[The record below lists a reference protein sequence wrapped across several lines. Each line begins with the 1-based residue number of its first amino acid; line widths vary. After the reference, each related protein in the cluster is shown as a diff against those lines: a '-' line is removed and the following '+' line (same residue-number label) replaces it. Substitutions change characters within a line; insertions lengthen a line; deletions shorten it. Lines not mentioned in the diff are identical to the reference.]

1 MIRRREFITLLGGSA
16 AAWPVAARA
25 QPVDRVRQV
34 GVVVTLSERDPEAQA
49 RLVAF
54 REGLQKLGWTEGRNL
69 HIEYRWSAGDA
80 ERLRAYVADL
90 VAMTPDVIVAGNNT
104 ALIALRAATRT
115 VPIVFAQVNDPVGNG
130 YVASLARPG
139 GNITGFAL
147 YETIIGVKWLEL
159 LKEIAPLVARVA
171 IIHDPIDFN
180 VKLVQEI
187 AAVAPKL
194 GVQVFPRTIRNVP
207 EIEHAIE
214 GFASEP
220 NGGLIVLPGD
230 SAVVHRDLII
240 GLAMHYRLPNVYA
253 YRYYPANGGLAS
265 YGVDNVDTYRAAASY
280 VDRILKG
287 ENPGDL
293 PIQFST
299 KFQLVIN
306 MKTAKLLGL
315 DPPNALLARTDEVIE

>member
-49 RLVAF
+49 RLAAF

-159 LKEIAPLVARVA
+159 LKEIAPLVVRVA

>member
-1 MIRRREFITLLGGSA
+1 MKRRNFITLLGGA
-16 AAWPVAARA
+16 TAWPVAARA

-49 RLVAF
+49 RLAAF

-287 ENPGDL
+287 EKPGDL

-306 MKTAKLLGL
+306 MKIAKLLGL